1 MGALGFS
8 ELKYLRAQSV
18 LQVLEAPGKDPGD
31 SLGQQR
37 AVLLMRGS
45 SAS

>member
-1 MGALGFS
+1 MGENTWEHPALGFS

-31 SLGQQR
+31 SLGQ
-37 AVLLMRGS
+37 
-45 SAS
+45 